1 MTIPG
6 LGIDLSGAETI
17 WLSLLI
23 ALILLFTAGLRLF
36 TVVVQSAEGTARVA
50 LVSRAVGSGLF
61 HVLAFPQRIV
71 THLSRARRRRARR
84 GVPTQATP
92 ASDAME
98 PRAEAASP
106 DAFYRRV
113 FVGREAELQR
123 ARDAFDRA
131 ASGRGSLL
139 MVVGE
144 PGIGKTALCEQLAD
158 YVTGR
163 GGQMLVGHCYEEGS
177 LSLPYL
183 PFVEA
188 LRTYV
193 LTVEAEDLKGEL
205 GNGAPDVAR
214 IVSEIRDKMRV
225 ELRPAGDPE
234 EDRWRLLNAVTDFLR
249 SMAQNQP
256 LMLMLEDLHWADR
269 GTVDL
274 LVHLARSSSGAPLLV
289 VGTYRDVE
297 VDRSHPLSG
306 ALVDLRRVGELP
318 RILLRGLTPDEVQR
332 LINTITGQEV
342 RWGFAESLHRQ
353 TEGNPLFIQE
363 VLRYLVEEGEVVQR
377 DGRWEGRWRTT
388 GELAPEL
395 SLPEGLRDVIGKRL
409 TRLSPE
415 CNRLLSIAA
424 VIGRE
429 FDLAILETVAGAGEE
444 AVLAG
449 LEEAARVGVLEERTG
464 RGSERLRFSHAFFR
478 QTLYEEMFAPRRNRL
493 HVQIARS
500 LETQHASRLEEHA
513 AELVEHFAQSTESE
527 DLAKAVKYG
536 ELAARAST
544 DVYAHGEAVRF
555 LEQALEAQEALD
567 PSDQARRCDL
577 LLALGEVLGPAGES
591 LRAAES
597 VAPGAFAL
605 AEALGDRRRAFQAS
619 LLATLALRR
628 HGSFLIFGTPS
639 FREWAERAD
648 LYAAPDTVERV
659 WADICLAQVQRGS
672 DDRAASWDINWRA
685 VELARKLDDRR
696 ALYAAAD
703 LLLAAGMPTG
713 REEDQLAVAQD
724 VAQRPR
730 SGVGPP
736 TLDRFLMNAG
746 AIFIQSGERSRAED
760 LWREL
765 NELAGRSHDPS
776 VLIHSLRVQAW
787 QAAIDGELDAAL
799 EIAERL
805 RAIGEESGAAGAS
818 QNFAHAC
825 SQYPLLWLG
834 KDEEALAARAET
846 SPLLGEG
853 GLPMV
858 RFSLRSAPLALAEA
872 LAEALAQLPPTGTL
886 MAPAAAWY
894 LELAVLLEDREAAAT
909 LTKRLDSAPPLSF
922 GSVGL
927 VCVAR
932 HLGDAAAFL
941 GDPEKARDCYQRAF
955 DACDHVRFRPEIAL
969 ARLGL
974 AEVLLDGTPEE
985 RVEAHEHLD
994 FAIAEF
1000 QAMKMEPSLERA
1012 LSQKAGT

>member
-1 MTIPG
+1 M
-6 LGIDLSGAETI
+6 
-17 WLSLLI
+17 
-23 ALILLFTAGLRLF
+23 
-36 TVVVQSAEGTARVA
+36 
-50 LVSRAVGSGLF
+50 
-61 HVLAFPQRIV
+61 
-71 THLSRARRRRARR
+71 
-84 GVPTQATP
+84 
-92 ASDAME
+92 
-98 PRAEAASP
+98 
-106 DAFYRRV
+106 
-113 FVGREAELQR
+113 
-123 ARDAFDRA
+123 
-131 ASGRGSLL
+131 
-139 MVVGE
+139 
-144 PGIGKTALCEQLAD
+144 
-158 YVTGR
+158 
-163 GGQMLVGHCYEEGS
+163 GHCYEEGS
-177 LSLPYL
+177 VSLPYL

-193 LTVEAEDLKGEL
+193 LRTEPDDLAREL
-205 GNGAPDVAR
+205 GNGAADVAR

-225 ELRPAGDPE
+225 ELRPAGAPE
-234 EDRWRLLNAVTDFLR
+234 DDRWRLFNAVMDFLR
-249 SMAQNQP
+249 AIAQNQP
-256 LMLMLEDLHWADR
+256 LMLVLEDLHWADR

-274 LVHLARSSSGAPLLV
+274 LVHLARSMSGAPLLV
-289 VGTYRDVE
+289 AGTYRDVE
-297 VDRSHPLSG
+297 VDRAHPLSG
-306 ALVDLRRVGELP
+306 ALVDLRRVIELP

-388 GELAPEL
+388 GDLSPEM

-429 FDLAILETVAGAGEE
+429 FDLATLETVAGAGEE

-464 RGSERLRFSHAFFR
+464 PGSERLRFSHAFFR

-500 LETQHASRLEEHA
+500 LETHHASRLEEHA
-513 AELVEHFAQSTESE
+513 AELAEHFAQSTESE

-536 ELAARAST
+536 ELAARRAT
-544 DVYAHGEAVRF
+544 DVSAHGEAVR
-555 LEQALEAQEALD
+555 LLRQALEAQEALD
-567 PSDQARRCDL
+567 PSDKAKRCDL
-577 LLALGEVLGPAGES
+577 LLAFGEVLGPAGES
-591 LRAAES
+591 LRAAEG
-597 VAPGAFAL
+597 VAPEAFAL
-605 AEALGDRRRAFQAS
+605 AEALGDDKRAFQAS

-628 HGSFLIFGTPS
+628 HGSFVIFGTPA
-639 FREWAERAD
+639 FQEWAQRAD
-648 LYAAPDTVERV
+648 RYAAPDTVERV
-659 WADICLAQVQRGS
+659 WADICLAQLERGIS
-672 DDRAASWDINWRA
+672 NYRAASWALNWRA

-713 REEDQLAVAQD
+713 HEEDQLAVARD

-736 TLDRFLMNAG
+736 TLDRILMNAG
-746 AIFIQSGERSRAED
+746 AIFKQSGERSRAEE

-765 NELAGRSHDPS
+765 DELVGRSHDPS
-776 VLIHSLRVQAW
+776 VLIHALRVQAW
-787 QAAIDGELDAAL
+787 QAAINGELDAAL

-805 RAIGEESGAAGAS
+805 RAIGEESGAAGAG
-818 QNFAHAC
+818 QNFAAHC

-834 KDEEALAARAET
+834 RDEEAVAAGAET
-846 SPLLGEG
+846 TRLLGEG
-853 GLPMV
+853 GLPIV
-858 RFSLRSAPLALAEA
+858 RAFAPSARLAR
-872 LAEALAQLPPTGTL
+872 LPPTGAL
-886 MAPAAAWY
+886 IAPTAASY
-894 LELAVLLEDREAAAT
+894 LELAVLLEDRVAAAT

-927 VCVAR
+927 VCVSR
-932 HLGDAAAFL
+932 RLGDAAAFL
-941 GDPEKARDCYQRAF
+941 GDPEKARDCYQRALE
-955 DACDHVRFRPEIAL
+955 ACQRIRFRPEIAL
-969 ARLGL
+969 TRLGL

-985 RVEAHEHLD
+985 QTEAHEHLD
-994 FAIAEF
+994 FAIDELR
-1000 QAMKMEPSLERA
+1000 AMKMEPSLERA
-1012 LSQKAGT
+1012 LARKAGP